1 MPVYFYIGYVYLLFT
16 APCGASQPCFW
27 SLGSILGA
35 PTAPLCNSLTVQR
48 STDNMITHTRQ
59 ISYAPP
65 TNEYDGVLL
74 QIMPFAWDVSVH
86 FHPVT

>member
-1 MPVYFYIGYVYLLFT
+1 MPVYFYIGYFYLLFT
-16 APCGASQPCFW
+16 APCGGSLSCFW
-27 SLGSILGA
+27 SLGSVLGA
-35 PTAPLCNSLTVQR
+35 STTPLCNSVTVQR
-48 STDNMITHTRQ
+48 STDNMVADTWQ
-59 ISYAPP
+59 VSYAPA